1 MRIDGQELGQH
12 YSSLTDEELL
22 SMRRDDLTRTAQA
35 IYDLEIAHR
44 GLGETPEDE
53 EEIEKSDKD
62 LEGVNELLD
71 SEYPE
76 PEWLDNAVCVCSFDI
91 LPGNNSMERA
101 SLSQTVLQKAG
112 IQSHLT
118 LVRETS
124 DDGSGSERTIVNVM
138 VPIGLALHASSIL
151 ERDLFNE
158 EHETEWQTQLNVY
171 SDKDLLAL
179 DPDIFCAGS
188 LDRAAR
194 MKKVY
199 AKEMAKR
206 KLKGRSV

>member
-1 MRIDGQELGQH
+1 MRIDRRELGRH

-22 SMRRDDLTRTAQA
+22 SMRRDDLTSTAQV
-35 IYDLEIAHR
+35 IYDLEIAR
-44 GLGETPEDE
+44 RELGEKLADE
-53 EEIEKSDKD
+53 EEIEKTDKG

-76 PEWLDNAVCVCSFDI
+76 PEWLDSALCVCYFDI
-91 LPGNNSMERA
+91 SPGNNSMERA
-101 SLSQTVLQKAG
+101 SLAQSVLHNAG
-112 IQSHLT
+112 IQSHLA
-118 LVRETS
+118 LVRETPP
-124 DDGSGSERTIVNVM
+124 DGSGPERTSANVM
-138 VPIGLALHASSIL
+138 VPIGLTLHASSIL

-158 EHETEWQTQLNVY
+158 EHETEWQTQLNAY

-179 DPDIFCAGS
+179 DPDIFCAGP

-199 AKEMAKR
+199 ASEMAKR
-206 KLKGRSV
+206 KLNVRGL

>member
-1 MRIDGQELGQH
+1 
-12 YSSLTDEELL
+12 
-22 SMRRDDLTRTAQA
+22 MRRDDLTSTAQV
-35 IYDLEIAHR
+35 IYDEEIAHR
-44 GLGETPEDE
+44 RLGEKLADE
-53 EEIEKSDKD
+53 EEIEKSDKG

-76 PEWLDNAVCVCSFDI
+76 PEWLDSAVCVCYFDI
-91 LPGNNSMERA
+91 SPGNNSMERA
-101 SLSQTVLQKAG
+101 SLAQSVLHNAG
-112 IQSHLT
+112 IQSHLA
-118 LVRETS
+118 LVRETPP
-124 DDGSGSERTIVNVM
+124 DGSGPERTSANVM

-158 EHETEWQTQLNVY
+158 EHETEWQTQLNAY

-179 DPDIFCAGS
+179 DPDIFCAGP

-206 KLKGRSV
+206 KLKVRSV

>member
-1 MRIDGQELGQH
+1 MRIDRRELGRH

-22 SMRRDDLTRTAQA
+22 SMRRDDLTSTAQA
-35 IYDLEIAHR
+35 VYDLEITRR
-44 GLGETPEDE
+44 GLGENPAD
-53 EEIEKSDKD
+53 EEIEKSDKG

-91 LPGNNSMERA
+91 SPGSNSMERA
-101 SLSQTVLQKAG
+101 SLAQTVLQKAG

-124 DDGSGSERTIVNVM
+124 DDGSSSERTSVNVM
-138 VPIGLALHASSIL
+138 VPIGLTLHASSIL

-158 EHETEWQTQLNVY
+158 EHETEWQTQLSAY

-179 DPDIFCAGS
+179 DPDIFCAGP

-199 AKEMAKR
+199 AEEMAKR
-206 KLKGRSV
+206 KLKVRGV

>member
-1 MRIDGQELGQH
+1 MRIDRRKLGRH

-22 SMRRDDLTRTAQA
+22 SMRRDDLTSTAQA
-35 IYDLEIAHR
+35 IYDLEIARR
-44 GLGETPEDE
+44 GLGEKLADE
-53 EEIEKSDKD
+53 EEIETGDKD

-91 LPGNNSMERA
+91 SPGSNSMERA
-101 SLSQTVLQKAG
+101 SLAQIVLQKAG

-118 LVRETS
+118 PVRETL
-124 DDGSGSERTIVNVM
+124 DDGGSSERTSINVM
-138 VPIGLALHASSIL
+138 VPIRLTLHASSIL

-158 EHETEWQTQLNVY
+158 EHETEWRTQLNAY

-179 DPDIFCAGS
+179 DPDIFCAGP

-199 AKEMAKR
+199 AEEMAKR
-206 KLKGRSV
+206 KLKGRGV

>member
-1 MRIDGQELGQH
+1 MRIDRRELGRH

-22 SMRRDDLTRTAQA
+22 SMRRDELTSTAQV
-35 IYDLEIAHR
+35 IYDLEIARR
-44 GLGETPEDE
+44 GLGEKPADE
-53 EEIEKSDKD
+53 EEIEKSVKG
-62 LEGVNELLD
+62 LEGVSELLD
-71 SEYPE
+71 SDCPE

-91 LPGNNSMERA
+91 SPGSNSMERA
-101 SLSQTVLQKAG
+101 SLAQNVLQNAG

-118 LVRETS
+118 SVRETS
-124 DDGSGSERTIVNVM
+124 DDGSGSERTSINVM
-138 VPIGLALHASSIL
+138 VPIGLTLHASSIL

-158 EHETEWQTQLNVY
+158 EHETEWQNQLSVY

-179 DPDIFCAGS
+179 DPDIFCAGP

-199 AKEMAKR
+199 AEEMTKR
-206 KLKGRSV
+206 KLKGRGA

>member
-1 MRIDGQELGQH
+1 MRIDRRELGRH

-22 SMRRDDLTRTAQA
+22 SMRRDELTSTAQG
-35 IYDLEIAHR
+35 IYDLEIARR
-44 GLGETPEDE
+44 GLGEKPADE
-53 EEIEKSDKD
+53 EEIERSVKS
-62 LEGVNELLD
+62 LEGVSELLD
-71 SEYPE
+71 GDCPE

-91 LPGNNSMERA
+91 SPGSNSMERA
-101 SLSQTVLQKAG
+101 SLAKTVLQSAG

-118 LVRETS
+118 PVRETS
-124 DDGSGSERTIVNVM
+124 ADGSDSERTIINVM
-138 VPIGLALHASSIL
+138 VPIGLTLHASSIL

-158 EHETEWQTQLNVY
+158 EHETEWQTQLNAY

-179 DPDIFCAGS
+179 DPDIFCAGP

-199 AKEMAKR
+199 AEEMAKR
-206 KLKGRSV
+206 KLKVRHL

>member
-1 MRIDGQELGQH
+1 MRIDRWELGRH
-12 YSSLTDEELL
+12 YSSMTDEELL
-22 SMRRDDLTRTAQA
+22 SMRRDELTSTAQV
-35 IYDLEIAHR
+35 IYDLEIARR
-44 GLGETPEDE
+44 GLGEKPADE
-53 EEIEKSDKD
+53 EEIEKSVTG
-62 LEGVNELLD
+62 LEGVSELLD
-71 SEYPE
+71 SDCPE

-101 SLSQTVLQKAG
+101 SLAKTVLHSAG

-118 LVRETS
+118 HVRETS
-124 DDGSGSERTIVNVM
+124 EDGSGPERTTVNVM
-138 VPIGLALHASSIL
+138 VPIGLALHATSIL

-158 EHETEWQTQLNVY
+158 EHETEWQTQLNAY

-179 DPDIFCAGS
+179 EPDILCAGP

-199 AKEMAKR
+199 AEEMAKR
-206 KLKGRSV
+206 KLKARSV

>member
-1 MRIDGQELGQH
+1 MRIDQRELGRH
-12 YSSLTDEELL
+12 YSSLADEELL
-22 SMRRDDLTRTAQA
+22 SMRRNELTSTAQV
-35 IYDLEIAHR
+35 IYDLEIARR
-44 GLGETPEDE
+44 GLGEKLAGE
-53 EEIEKSDKD
+53 EEIEKSDKG

-76 PEWLDNAVCVCSFDI
+76 PEWLDNAVCVCFFDI
-91 LPGNNSMERA
+91 SPGSNSMERA
-101 SLSQTVLQKAG
+101 SLAQTVLQNAG

-118 LVRETS
+118 PVRETS
-124 DDGSGSERTIVNVM
+124 DDGSGSERKSINVM
-138 VPIGLALHASSIL
+138 VPIGLTLHASSIL

-171 SDKDLLAL
+171 SDRDLLAL
-179 DPDIFCAGS
+179 DPDIFCAGP

-199 AKEMAKR
+199 ADEMAKR
-206 KLKGRSV
+206 KLKARRV

>member
-1 MRIDGQELGQH
+1 MRIDRQELGRH
-12 YSSLTDEELL
+12 FSSLTDEELL
-22 SMRRDDLTRTAQA
+22 SMRRDELTSTAQV
-35 IYDLEIAHR
+35 IYDLEIARR
-44 GLGETPEDE
+44 GLGEKPGDE
-53 EEIEKSDKD
+53 GEIEKSDKG

-71 SEYPE
+71 SDYPE

-91 LPGNNSMERA
+91 SPGSNSMERA
-101 SLSQTVLQKAG
+101 SLAQTVLQKAG
-112 IQSHLT
+112 IQSRLT
-118 LVRETS
+118 SVRETF
-124 DDGSGSERTIVNVM
+124 DDGSGSERTSVNVM

-158 EHETEWQTQLNVY
+158 EHETEWQTQLNAY

-179 DPDIFCAGS
+179 DPDIFCAGP

-199 AKEMAKR
+199 AKEMTKR
-206 KLKGRSV
+206 KLKVRSV

>member
-1 MRIDGQELGQH
+1 MRIDRRELGRH
-12 YSSLTDEELL
+12 YSSMTDEELL
-22 SMRRDDLTRTAQA
+22 SMRRDDLTSTAQV
-35 IYDLEIAHR
+35 IYDLEIARR
-44 GLGETPEDE
+44 GLGEKPADE
-53 EEIEKSDKD
+53 EEIEKSVKG

-76 PEWLDNAVCVCSFDI
+76 PEWLENAVCVCSFDI
-91 LPGNNSMERA
+91 SPGSNSMEKA
-101 SLSQTVLQKAG
+101 SLAQTVLQKAG

-118 LVRETS
+118 PVRETL
-124 DDGSGSERTIVNVM
+124 DDDSGSVRTSVNVM
-138 VPIGLALHASSIL
+138 VPIGLTLHASSIL

-158 EHETEWQTQLNVY
+158 EHETEWQTQLNMY

-179 DPDIFCAGS
+179 DPDIFCAGP
-188 LDRAAR
+188 LDRATR

-206 KLKGRSV
+206 KLSR